1 MALIIPLP
9 SQTIV
14 RLPQPFCPGKAEAI
28 ALSAEVLAALR
39 RLVGMVQRL
48 RSPAGGWQSELPPT
62 PENLLPY
69 VTEEAADVL
78 EALRHLPRPVAVES
92 PLPSNPP
99 AFYGLDQL
107 SAQLLW
113 AIVGTAYPIMPLIE
127 GVAGQCRWPATT
139 WCNGMLRLVIC
150 LEGHTTEL
158 AWQLDLT
165 TLQSAAHLLPA
176 DAQLAATEGLLRSI
190 LFTRTEIAMGATEPA
205 AQPVAAYLRQLT
217 EQLQRAN
224 LALAPFFTGV
234 SGAWLQPSEDWQT
247 GELKLSLGF
256 EFVPEAA
263 EASAGEEPVSPKPL
277 TLSLPT
283 TRLKLADPHLLE
295 HYTQRAIQ
303 QPLEPLLRSA
313 AFLSGTNSD
322 NLLLPLVTAAYEAA
336 DHIYTPASPQ
346 FFLIQPE
353 DLAQLLPRLL
363 WNLTS
368 SDYAVMVLLGG
379 VKAEVLQPLKPWQ
392 TGVLRLAPLLEIRG
406 ETARQV
412 VDLATQQA
420 PSQAAKLLKPWA
432 IARLS
437 PEQLILAPAAVATL
451 PSWDG
456 ATLLG
461 ALRQRICAGA
471 PELVP
476 LFEGI
481 AIEQQSRPDEAWQ
494 PASLQLHL
502 SLEFFPIS

>member
-1 MALIIPLP
+1 MAPIIPLP

-14 RLPQPFCPGKAEAI
+14 RLPQPFCPSKAEAI
-28 ALSAEVLAALR
+28 ALSPEALAALR

-78 EALRHLPRPVAVES
+78 EALRHLPEPVAAGS
-92 PLPSNPP
+92 SLASNAP

-113 AIVGTAYPIMPLIE
+113 AIVGTTYPIMPLIE
-127 GVAGQCRWPATT
+127 GVAGQCLLPATA

-150 LEGHTTEL
+150 LEGHAVEHG
-158 AWQLDLT
+158 WQLDLT
-165 TLQSAAHLLPA
+165 TLQPATQLLPA
-176 DAQLAATEGLLRSI
+176 DAQLAATDGLLRSI
-190 LFTRTEIAMGATEPA
+190 LSTRTDSTIGVTEPA
-205 AQPVAAYLRQLT
+205 AQPVAVSLRQLT
-217 EQLQRAN
+217 QQLHRAD
-224 LALAPFFTGV
+224 LALTPFLTGV
-234 SGAWLQPSEDWQT
+234 SGAWLRPGEDWQT

-256 EFVPEAA
+256 EFVPEVAEPSTGVEPAA
-263 EASAGEEPVSPKPL
+263 SGPV

-283 TRLKLADPHLLE
+283 ARLKLADPHLLE

-303 QPLEPLLRSA
+303 QPLEPLLRST
-313 AFLSGTNSD
+313 AFLAGVNSD
-322 NLLLPLVTAAYEAA
+322 NLLLPLVTAAYQAA
-336 DHIYTPASPQ
+336 DHIYAPASPQ

-353 DLAQLLPRLL
+353 DLTQLLPRLL

-368 SDYAVMVLLGG
+368 SDYSVMVLLGG

-392 TGVLRLAPLLEIRG
+392 TGILRLAPLLEIRG
-406 ETARQV
+406 ETTRQV

-420 PSQAAKLLKPWA
+420 PSQAAKPLKPWA

-461 ALRQRICAGA
+461 ELRQRVGAGA

-481 AIEQQSRPDEAWQ
+481 AIEQQIPPDEAWQ

-502 SLEFFPIS
+502 SLEFFPTS